1 MKNRRLLCI
10 APPPLMLLFLAGME
24 YLLSLITIT
33 LIVYLLVKI
42 TVALVHKSTIKD
54 NKFLASLGFIGFL
67 FSYLVLKSIIEFGL
81 FKSIS
86 EFGNYYLYYYLLSA
100 VLFFYWLVFRKT
112 INKILAK
119 SLLVVSF
126 AIMAIGLVVMIAI
139 LTEDKTSSKSKS
151 NSELL
156 KDGFPSLGTS
166 SCSKST
172 IF

>member
-1 MKNRRLLCI
+1 MKNKKLFCI
-10 APPPLMLLFLAGME
+10 APPPLMLSFLAGME
-24 YLLSLITIT
+24 YLSILITIT

-67 FSYLVLKSIIEFGL
+67 VLYLILKSIISTKL
-81 FKSIS
+81 VASVSIYN
-86 EFGNYYLYYYLLSA
+86 NYYFYYYLLSIM
-100 VLFFYWLVFRKT
+100 LFSYWFLFRKT

-119 SLLVVSF
+119 FLLAVS
-126 AIMAIGLVVMIAI
+126 IILMAIGLVVMTAI
-139 LTEDKTSSKSKS
+139 LTENKTSSESKS